1 MKSTAGS
8 GSAAAA
14 REFLQR
20 HGLAPHRER
29 GQNFLWDEQLAA
41 KLVRLAGVR
50 AEDAVLEV
58 GTGLGILTRALAAQA
73 RRVATLEVDAGLVRA
88 LRAESALPRE
98 VALHHADALEQDL
111 AGLAAAL
118 GPPVRVVANLP
129 FSAAAPLLRVFLG
142 MAPLL
147 EGWGVTV
154 QREMAARI
162 GAAPGERGYGS
173 LAVLHAWLARPG
185 PRLDLHPRCFY
196 PVPRVTSTFLTL
208 TPRPPAPSAGHAEP
222 HTRPPSATP
231 RAGPPS
237 TTPPADPPSAA
248 PSAGPPSA
256 AELPRLEALL
266 RAGFAHRRKTLA
278 NSLAHAAGLNPA
290 EVRRRLAQHGL
301 PPAARAQ
308 QLSPATWLSLAR
320 TILG

>member
-14 REFLQR
+14 RGFLRR

-58 GTGLGILTRALAAQA
+58 GTGLGILTRALAARA

-98 VALHHADALEQDL
+98 VKLLHADALEQDL
-111 AGLAAAL
+111 AGLAANL

-162 GAAPGERGYGS
+162 SAAPGERGYGS
-173 LAVLHAWLARPG
+173 LAVLHAWLTRPG
-185 PRLDLHPRCFY
+185 PRLDLHPRCFH

-208 TPRPPAPSAGHAEP
+208 TPRRPA
-222 HTRPPSATP
+222 T
-231 RAGPPS
+231 
-237 TTPPADPPSAA
+237 SAA
-248 PSAGPPSA
+248 PRAAPPSA

-278 NSLAHAAGLNPA
+278 NSLSHAAGLNPA
-290 EVRRRLAQHGL
+290 QVRRHLARHGL

-308 QLSPATWLSLAR
+308 QLTPPTWLSLAR
-320 TILG
+320 TLTRG

>member
-1 MKSTAGS
+1 MTPSAGS

-14 REFLQR
+14 RAFLQR

-58 GTGLGILTRALAAQA
+58 GTGLGILTRALAARA

-98 VALHHADALEQDL
+98 VKLHHADALEQDL
-111 AGLAAAL
+111 AGLAAKL

-185 PRLDLHPRCFY
+185 PRQDLHPRCFY

-208 TPRPPAPSAGHAEP
+208 SPRRPPAESALSH
-222 HTRPPSATP
+222 R
-231 RAGPPS
+231 
-237 TTPPADPPSAA
+237 AA
-248 PSAGPPSA
+248 PSAAHSTGPPRA
-256 AELPRLEALL
+256 DELPRLEALL

-278 NSLAHAAGLNPA
+278 NSLSHAAGLNPSQ
-290 EVRRRLAQHGL
+290 VRHHLIQHGL

-308 QLSPATWLSLAR
+308 QLSPPAWLSLAR
-320 TILG
+320 TLLSPG

>member
-58 GTGLGILTRALAAQA
+58 GTGLGILTRALASQA

-208 TPRPPAPSAGHAEP
+208 TPRPPAPSAGHADP
-222 HTRPPSATP
+222 HTSPPRATPSA
-231 RAGPPS
+231 
-237 TTPPADPPSAA
+237 D
-248 PSAGPPSA
+248 PPSA

-320 TILG
+320 TIPG

>member
-185 PRLDLHPRCFY
+185 PRMDLHPRCFY

-222 HTRPPSATP
+222 HTS
-231 RAGPPS
+231 
-237 TTPPADPPSAA
+237 PPSAA
-248 PSAGPPSA
+248 PRAGPPSA

-320 TILG
+320 TIPG

>member
-208 TPRPPAPSAGHAEP
+208 TPRPAPRLALARPAPPSCRAWKRCCAP
-222 HTRPPSATP
+222 VSPTAARPSPTRWP
-231 RAGPPS
+231 
-237 TTPPADPPSAA
+237 TPPASTPPRCAA
-248 PSAGPPSA
+248 A
-256 AELPRLEALL
+256 
-266 RAGFAHRRKTLA
+266 
-278 NSLAHAAGLNPA
+278 
-290 EVRRRLAQHGL
+290 
-301 PPAARAQ
+301 
-308 QLSPATWLSLAR
+308 
-320 TILG
+320 

>member
-1 MKSTAGS
+1 MTPSAAS

-14 REFLQR
+14 RAFLQR

-58 GTGLGILTRALAAQA
+58 GTGLGILTRALAARA

-98 VALHHADALEQDL
+98 VKLHHADALEQDL
-111 AGLAAAL
+111 AGLAAEL

-162 GAAPGERGYGS
+162 SAAPGERGYGS
-173 LAVLHAWLARPG
+173 LAVLHAWLTHPG
-185 PRLDLHPRCFY
+185 PRQDLHPRCFH

-208 TPRPPAPSAGHAEP
+208 TPRRPPAA
-222 HTRPPSATP
+222 P
-231 RAGPPS
+231 RTGPPRTGS
-237 TTPPADPPSAA
+237 RAA
-248 PSAGPPSA
+248 PPSA

-278 NSLAHAAGLNPA
+278 NSLSHAAGLNPA
-290 EVRRRLAQHGL
+290 QVRHHLAQHRL
-301 PPAARAQ
+301 PPATRAQ
-308 QLSPATWLSLAR
+308 QLPPPTWLSLAR
-320 TILG
+320 SLLKG

>member
-222 HTRPPSATP
+222 HTS
-231 RAGPPS
+231 
-237 TTPPADPPSAA
+237 PPSAA
-248 PSAGPPSA
+248 PRAGPPSA

-320 TILG
+320 TIPG

>member
-222 HTRPPSATP
+222 HTS
-231 RAGPPS
+231 
-237 TTPPADPPSAA
+237 PPSAA
-248 PSAGPPSA
+248 PRAGPPSA

-290 EVRRRLAQHGL
+290 EVRRRLSQHGL

-320 TILG
+320 TIPG

>member
-1 MKSTAGS
+1 MTPSAGS

-14 REFLQR
+14 RAFLQR

-58 GTGLGILTRALAAQA
+58 GTGLGILTRALAARA

-98 VALHHADALEQDL
+98 VVLHHADALEQDL
-111 AGLAAAL
+111 AGLAAGL

-185 PRLDLHPRCFY
+185 PRQDLHPRCFY
-196 PVPRVTSTFLTL
+196 PVPRVTSTFLTIS
-208 TPRPPAPSAGHAEP
+208 PRAAPPAAH
-222 HTRPPSATP
+222 
-231 RAGPPS
+231 
-237 TTPPADPPSAA
+237 
-248 PSAGPPSA
+248 SAGPPRA
-256 AELPRLEALL
+256 DELPRLEALL

-278 NSLAHAAGLNPA
+278 NSLSHAAGLNPA
-290 EVRRRLAQHGL
+290 QVRHHLIQHGL

-308 QLSPATWLSLAR
+308 QLSPPTWLSLAR
-320 TILG
+320 TLLSPG